1 MTKTEMTQSSDLN
14 VSEYQ
19 ESSDLNVSEHQKG
32 SDLNETELLT
42 TSDLKDSVRRQSTE
56 LNVSKKRK
64 TSWFK
69 RRFSRNKKTPDDD
82 AMSVH
87 PEESDEASRL
97 ALANSTSASVGHE
110 GQANISSGN
119 VNQNQQ
125 HEAHVNT
132 WSGNVNQNQ
141 QHDAEANT
149 EDSLLRATKAD
160 IVVYLNRMCGRDGD
174 SSKPCMYRDSRH
186 PGLSDAHQTGGQGA
200 PTHSNSS
207 LRSAT
212 AREDSSLHSQTGN
225 VKRCPSHVQRKLAL
239 EYQHTLL
246 TSTIAHCAV
255 R

>member
-19 ESSDLNVSEHQKG
+19 ESSDLNVSEHRKG
-32 SDLNETELLT
+32 SDLNEKELLT

-69 RRFSRNKKTPDDD
+69 RRFSRNKKTPDED

-87 PEESDEASRL
+87 PEEPDEASRL
-97 ALANSTSASVGHE
+97 ALANSTGASVGHE
-110 GQANISSGN
+110 GYANTSSGN

-141 QHDAEANT
+141 LHDAEANT

-174 SSKPCMYRDSRH
+174 SSKPGMCLGSRH
-186 PGLSDAHQTGGQGA
+186 PVGGLDTT
-200 PTHSNSS
+200 THSNSS

-212 AREDSSLHSQTGN
+212 ARDDSSLHSQTGN